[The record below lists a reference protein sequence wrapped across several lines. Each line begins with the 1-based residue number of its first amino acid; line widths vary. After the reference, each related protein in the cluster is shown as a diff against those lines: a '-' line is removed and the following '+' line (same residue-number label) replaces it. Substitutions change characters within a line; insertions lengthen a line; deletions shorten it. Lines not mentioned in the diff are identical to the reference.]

1 MNQNYYD
8 EKVLKK
14 LQKIELGILKDF
26 DSICEENN
34 LKYFL
39 VGGSAIGVVRH
50 KGFIPWDD
58 DIDVAMSRKDYDKFL
73 KIAEKKYSD
82 KYSIMNNDKNPKF
95 PLMNTRWGLK
105 GTEYKTEDLKDIP
118 GEFGIFLDIF
128 PLDNIPDDE
137 KKMRK
142 QGTKAWVYG
151 KFLVLSGVKKPVLYY
166 YGFKAKILSVI
177 FFIAHYVLK
186 IFHLTSRFFY
196 KKAYKYST
204 MYNNKETKRFGYAF
218 DPQRFTS
225 VMTKSDVFPLRTM
238 EFEGL
243 KVKVPCKIERYLERR
258 YGKDYMQLPPEDKR
272 HTHPP
277 FSLKFDDEE

>member
-26 DSICEENN
+26 DKICEENN

-58 DIDVAMSRKDYDKFL
+58 DIDVAMPREDYDKFL
-73 KIAEKKYSD
+73 KIAEEKYND

-95 PLMNTRWGLK
+95 PLMNTRWGLR

-118 GEFGIFLDIF
+118 GKFGIFLDIF

-137 KKMRK
+137 KQMRK
-142 QGTKAWVYG
+142 QGTKAWIYG

-166 YGFKAKILSVI
+166 YGFKAKVLSAI
-177 FFIAHYVLK
+177 FFVAHYVLK
-186 IFHLTSRFFY
+186 IFHLTSRHFY

-204 MYNNKETKRFGYAF
+204 MYNNIETKRFGYAF
-218 DPQRFTS
+218 DPHRFTS
-225 VMTKSDVFPLRTM
+225 VMTKSDVFPLKTM
-238 EFEGL
+238 EFEGMM
-243 KVKVPCKIERYLERR
+243 VKVPCKIERYLERR